1 VLVVSTKALETYFND
16 HLAGSKLGVDLAKQ
30 IVERCEGTP
39 LEAPMKQIA
48 AEIESERDT
57 LTDMMERVGASENQV
72 KQATAWVGEKASRL
86 KLSGVGGL
94 LGGDDDYGLFMSI
107 ETLKLGVTGKLG
119 LWEVLEQQ
127 APFHD
132 GLDPAEL
139 RTLADRARKQRD
151 TLELARLEVG
161 ARALDADGGT
171 AAG

>member
-1 VLVVSTKALETYFND
+1 MSTKALETYLND

-39 LEAPMKQIA
+39 LEAPMKRIA
-48 AEIESERDT
+48 AEIEEERDK
-57 LTDMMERVGASENQV
+57 LTEIMERVGASENQV

-94 LGGDDDYGLFMSI
+94 LGGDEEYGLFMSI
-107 ETLKLGVTGKLG
+107 ETLKLGVVGKLG
-119 LWEVLEQQ
+119 LWEALKQQ
-127 APFHD
+127 AAFHD
-132 GLDPAEL
+132 GLDPIEL
-139 RTLADRARKQRD
+139 ETLAGRAREQRD
-151 TLELARLEVG
+151 TLENARLDVA